1 MKPLTIQEI
10 KRAISGKQLSALP
23 EHVPAISSI
32 CTDTR
37 RIEPGCL
44 FIAIKGDNFDGHD
57 FLPKAAEGGAI
68 AALVEYSPP
77 EPRPNVHMLQ
87 VKSTRRKQLFRGG
100 CTTPFCFPVSTRC
113 RIRWC

>member
-1 MKPLTIQEI
+1 MKPLSIQEI

-23 EHVPAISSI
+23 EHVPLIKSI

-37 RIEPGCL
+37 RIEPGSL

-57 FLPKAAEGGAI
+57 FLPKAAEGGAV
-68 AALVEYSPP
+68 AALVEYAPP

-87 VKSTRRKQLFRGG
+87 VPDTRRAMGKLATFVRKQMRSKVIAVAG
-100 CTTPFCFPVSTRC
+100 S
-113 RIRWC
+113 